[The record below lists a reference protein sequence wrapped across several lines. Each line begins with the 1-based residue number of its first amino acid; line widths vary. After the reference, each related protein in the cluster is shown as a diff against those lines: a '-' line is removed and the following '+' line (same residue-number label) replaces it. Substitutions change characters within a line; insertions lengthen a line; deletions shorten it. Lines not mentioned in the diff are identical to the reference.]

1 MSQMAFS
8 IGSSQKLSGSN
19 YDWAFEQPTT
29 RCFFFFLFILFHI
42 KKKIELTLGLLLL
55 FYNETSKEQ
64 MQRELIDKEMYAKH
78 QSAAPIF
85 QNYIECLTQKLFV
98 ST

>member
-1 MSQMAFS
+1 M
-8 IGSSQKLSGSN
+8 L
-19 YDWAFEQPTT
+19 
-29 RCFFFFLFILFHI
+29 FLFLIHSLSY

-64 MQRELIDKEMYAKH
+64 MQRELIEKEMYAKH